1 MQKSLKNTLVKK
13 KWGRAIQSQRTSIS
27 RMTQQEWVLVLW
39 RQPQQQTTALL
50 GAFKRHLSQ
59 LNDDPTQLLKNQEQ
73 QLL

>member
-1 MQKSLKNTLVKK
+1 MHDAAEMGFSTLE
-13 KWGRAIQSQRTSIS
+13 T
-27 RMTQQEWVLVLW
+27 TTT
-39 RQPQQQTTALL
+39 TTALL